1 MDGLATYYQH
11 VIDCIA
17 RIDREERDNVEKA
30 AHLMADQIKA
40 GQVIHCFGPGVHS
53 YMGCEEM
60 FYRKGGLIPVNPLL
74 AVGLS
79 ANVGARMATM
89 TEGQPEYAN
98 AVLEFYGLKA
108 GDLLV
113 IFNAYGFNA
122 CAVQGA
128 LRAKELNVTVIA
140 LTSPAY
146 ARQVPPDQK
155 HRHPSKRLLHEIA
168 DVVIDIKMTPGE
180 TVVPVQNLPGKAGG
194 TATILH
200 AYVINCL
207 AIRTAELLA
216 AEGRVPP
223 IWCVEVPE
231 HNQKFVAEFGSQ
243 MKHY

>member
-1 MDGLATYYQH
+1 
-11 VIDCIA
+11 
-17 RIDREERDNVEKA
+17 
-30 AHLMADQIKA
+30 
-40 GQVIHCFGPGVHS
+40 
-53 YMGCEEM
+53 M

-79 ANVGARMATM
+79 ANAGARMATM

-155 HRHPSKRLLHEIA
+155 HRHPSKKLLHEIA
-168 DVVIDIKMTPGE
+168 DVVIDIKMAPGE

-194 TATILH
+194 RRRFCTPTSSTAWRY
-200 AYVINCL
+200 A
-207 AIRTAELLA
+207 
-216 AEGRVPP
+216 PP
-223 IWCVEVPE
+223 NYWQRRGACRHLVCRSARAQSKVL
-231 HNQKFVAEFGSQ
+231 AEFGSQ

>member
-1 MDGLATYYQH
+1 MDGLSKYYEH
-11 VIDCIA
+11 VVECMG
-17 RIDREERDNVEKA
+17 RIDKEERADIDKV

-40 GQVIHCFGPGVHS
+40 GKVIHCYGPGVHS

-79 ANVGARMATM
+79 ANVGARLSTM

-98 AVLEFYGLKA
+98 AVLDYYGLKA

-128 LRAKELNVTVIA
+128 MRAKELGVTVVA

-146 ARQVPPDQK
+146 AREVPADQK
-155 HRHPSKRLLHEIA
+155 NRHPSKKLLHEMA
-168 DVVIDIKMTPGE
+168 DIVLDIKMQPGE
-180 TVVPVQNLPGKAGG
+180 TVVPVDHLPGKAGG

-200 AYVINCL
+200 AYMINCL

-216 AEGRVPP
+216 AEGLVPP
-223 IWCVEVPE
+223 IWCVETPE
-231 HNQKFVAEFGSQ
+231 HNEAFIAKFGSQ

>member
-1 MDGLATYYQH
+1 MDGLSLYHQH
-11 VIDCIA
+11 VSDCIG
-17 RIDREERDNVEKA
+17 RIDREERANIENA
-30 AHLMADQIKA
+30 AQLMAAQIKA
-40 GQVIHCFGPGVHS
+40 GKVIHCFGPGVHS

-79 ANVGARMATM
+79 ANVGARLSTM

-98 AVLEFYGLKA
+98 AVLDYYGLKA

-113 IFNAYGFNA
+113 VFNAYGFNA
-122 CAVQGA
+122 CAVQSA
-128 LRAKELNVTVIA
+128 LRAKELGVTVVA

-146 ARQVPPDQK
+146 ANQVPTDQK
-155 HRHPSKRLLHEIA
+155 NRHPSRKLLHEIA
-168 DVVIDIKMTPGE
+168 DVVLDIKMQPGE
-180 TVVPVQNLPGKAGG
+180 TVVPVDHLPGRAGG

-200 AYVINCL
+200 AYMINCL

-216 AEGRVPP
+216 AEGLVPP
-223 IWCVEVPE
+223 IWCVETPE
-231 HNQKFVAEFGSQ
+231 HNDRFIAKFGSQ

>member
-1 MDGLATYYQH
+1 MDGLSFYRSQ
-11 VIDCIA
+11 VLECIA
-17 RIDREERDNVEKA
+17 GIDASERPNIEA
-30 AHLMADQIKA
+30 AARLMADQIK
-40 GQVIHCFGPGVHS
+40 GGKVIHCFGPGVHS

-79 ANVGARMATM
+79 ANVGARMATL

-98 AVLEFYGLKA
+98 AVLEYYGLKA

-113 IFNAYGFNA
+113 VFNAYGFNA
-122 CAVQGA
+122 CAVQSA
-128 LRAKELNVTVIA
+128 LRARELGVTVIA

-146 ARQVPPDQK
+146 ASSVPADQPN
-155 HRHPSKRLLHEIA
+155 RHPSKQLLHEIA
-168 DVVIDIKMTPGE
+168 GVVIDLHMAPGE
-180 TVVPVQNLPGKAGG
+180 TVVPVKNLPGKAGG

-207 AIRTAELLA
+207 AIRTAELLGE
-216 AEGRVPP
+216 EGLEPP
-223 IWCVEVPE
+223 IWCVDDPG
-231 HNQKFVAEFGSQ
+231 HNQKFIDQFGSQ

>member
-1 MDGLATYYQH
+1 MDGLSMYYHH
-11 VIDCIA
+11 VIECIS
-17 RIDREERDNVEKA
+17 RIDREERANIERA
-30 AHLMADQIKA
+30 ARLMADQIKA
-40 GQVIHCFGPGVHS
+40 GKVIHCYGPGVHS
-53 YMGCEEM
+53 YIGCEEM

-74 AVGLS
+74 AIGLS

-98 AVLEFYGLKA
+98 AILDYYGLKA

-128 LRAKELNVTVIA
+128 LRAKELGVTVIA

-146 ARQVPPDQK
+146 ASRVPPEQP

-168 DVVIDIKMTPGE
+168 DIVLDIKMQPGE
-180 TVVPVQNLPGKAGG
+180 TVVPIEHLPGRAGAM
-194 TATILH
+194 ATILH
-200 AYVINCL
+200 AYTINCL

-216 AEGRVPP
+216 AEGTVPP

-231 HNQKFVAEFGSQ
+231 HNQKFIARFGSQ
-243 MKHY
+243 MRHY